1 MLNHLPE
8 DIKYYIGL
16 YVPNIWCYM
25 FTNKSIYNN
34 SNEEYLNRIR
44 KQNIDQVNIEKLEK
58 KFDIITELTFIKLD
72 TGLFRSIDSYNLF
85 RTHDHLFITLDR
97 YKRDIH
103 QSFEWKDCIIRLH
116 NILIIG
122 KISYE
127 KIISN

>member
-1 MLNHLPE
+1 MLNNLPE
-8 DIKYYIGL
+8 DIQYYIGL

>member
-8 DIKYYIGL
+8 DIQYYIGL

-58 KFDIITELTFIKLD
+58 KCDIITELTFIKLG

-116 NILIIG
+116 DILIIG

-127 KIISN
+127 KIISD

>member
-1 MLNHLPE
+1 MLNNLPE
-8 DIKYYIGL
+8 DIQYYIGL

-85 RTHDHLFITLDR
+85 RTHVMYF
-97 YKRDIH
+97 
-103 QSFEWKDCIIRLH
+103 C
-116 NILIIG
+116 
-122 KISYE
+122 
-127 KIISN
+127 